1 MTTRVVVVDYGV
13 GNLLSVCR
21 ALEACGAAVELTG
34 SAERIAA
41 ADRIVVPGVGAFGDC
56 MHELERRALIRPIL
70 DFIGSGRP
78 LLGICVGLQML
89 MEVGEEFGEHAG
101 LGVVPGR
108 VRAIPA
114 TGVDGKRH
122 KIPHIGWNEL
132 MRPTVTTQW
141 QGTILDGVALRSSC
155 YFVHSFAAEP
165 TDPRYRLADCHYNGR
180 AVSAA
185 LRAGNVYGTQFHPEK
200 SGTIGLRIL
209 GNFLNVVAV
218 PVAAHDVAH
227 AR

>member
-21 ALEACGAAVELTG
+21 ALEACGAVVELTE
-34 SAERIAA
+34 SNERIAA

-114 TGVDGKRH
+114 TGADGKRH
-122 KIPHIGWNEL
+122 KIPHIGWN
-132 MRPTVTTQW
+132 
-141 QGTILDGVALRSSC
+141 ALRSS
-155 YFVHSFAAEP
+155 
-165 TDPRYRLADCHYNGR
+165 G
-180 AVSAA
+180 
-185 LRAGNVYGTQFHPEK
+185 
-200 SGTIGLRIL
+200 
-209 GNFLNVVAV
+209 
-218 PVAAHDVAH
+218 
-227 AR
+227 